1 MRFITIS
8 GPQSSGKS
16 TVFKYLSK
24 KYSRRGIKFVEEIN
38 PYEHT
43 KTDHPK
49 YLSTYGIQE
58 VLTKKTLAVM
68 KKLGNKTNIVM
79 ETGPMQIVY
88 IDKYS
93 NPKKAEEYFS
103 KYVEISKKLN
113 PFIIF
118 IDTKPGISFKRRRK
132 VYEERIDRHKMIHKK
147 KEILKQYE
155 EKIYDLY
162 PLWHK
167 WFKRYPFE
175 KKIIK
180 NSYKKEKQYIK
191 EVEDVIK
198 SLLNH

>member
-1 MRFITIS
+1 
-8 GPQSSGKS
+8 
-16 TVFKYLSK
+16 V
-24 KYSRRGIKFVEEIN
+24 KFVEEIN

-58 VLTKKTLAVM
+58 ELTKKTLAVM
-68 KKLGNKTNIVM
+68 KNLGRKTNIIM

-93 NPKKAEEYFS
+93 TPKKAEEYFK

-118 IDTKPGISFKRRRK
+118 IDTKPNISFKRRRK
-132 VYEERIDRHKMIHKK
+132 TYEERIRRHKMDNKK
-147 KEILKQYE
+147 KEILDQYE
-155 EKIYDLY
+155 EKIYYLY

-167 WFKRYPFE
+167 WLDRYPFE

-180 NSYKKEKQYIK
+180 NSYKKESEYIK
-191 EVEDVIK
+191 EVENLIK
-198 SLLNH
+198 TLLKP